1 VLIISPTSSLEN
13 DDGGEIQSRARNLEA
28 KVRRGSP
35 SSGPERVMRVRNGL
49 AVASVRMRGCK
60 RRMRRGRVHLPR
72 GTCSSSSRLR
82 IRYERFA
89 RRVTETVSARRG
101 WDFTCFGSVR
111 DGRAGPFVSTRVFR
125 PETRNGKS
133 LCFGN
138 GLFEFTEFL

>member
-89 RRVTETVSARRG
+89 QKLETGNRCVLVTACLSLLSFYKNWFLVMIYKNWFLKNGCR
-101 WDFTCFGSVR
+101 CLK
-111 DGRAGPFVSTRVFR
+111 TRF
-125 PETRNGKS
+125 
-133 LCFGN
+133 
-138 GLFEFTEFL
+138 